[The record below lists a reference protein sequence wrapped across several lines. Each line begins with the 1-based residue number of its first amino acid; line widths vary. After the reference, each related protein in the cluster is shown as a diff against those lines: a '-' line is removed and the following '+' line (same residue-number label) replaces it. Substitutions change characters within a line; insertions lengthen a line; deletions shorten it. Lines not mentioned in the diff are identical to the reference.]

1 LQINSDTVTQVK
13 AEKILEEHSKISHY
27 MMFRYSIRSELTR
40 KYYERRL
47 RIFFDHIQFEMEAQ
61 DMEKRFND
69 FVEYSKNNTN
79 WTLNQIIN
87 FLQFQKQRVEI
98 EQITASTL
106 KNFVKSLKVLCDS
119 ADLELPWKKVIRGL
133 PKGRQSA
140 NDRAPTINEIRK
152 LIEYPDRRIK
162 PIVYMHML
170 AVLFAVAAL
179 GARRFISSQQNM
191 SFLGMREI

>member
-1 LQINSDTVTQVK
+1 
-13 AEKILEEHSKISHY
+13 
-27 MMFRYSIRSELTR
+27 
-40 KYYERRL
+40 
-47 RIFFDHIQFEMEAQ
+47 
-61 DMEKRFND
+61 MEKRFND
-69 FVEYSKNNTN
+69 FVEHSNIN

-87 FLQFQKQRVEI
+87 FLQFQKQRVET

-119 ADLELPWKKVIRGL
+119 ADLEVPWKKVIRGL

-162 PIVYMHML
+162 PIVYRL
-170 AVLFAVAAL
+170 LYCICIVYIVYCIVYVL
-179 GARRFISSQQNM
+179 
-191 SFLGMREI
+191 